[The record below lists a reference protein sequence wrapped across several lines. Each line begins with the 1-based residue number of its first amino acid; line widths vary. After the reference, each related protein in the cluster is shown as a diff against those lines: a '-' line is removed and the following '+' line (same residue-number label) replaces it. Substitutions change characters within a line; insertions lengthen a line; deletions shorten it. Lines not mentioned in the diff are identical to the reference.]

1 METSSK
7 PNFSNKPRHV
17 RRSFKIRR
25 STKMTGL
32 PSDPEAY
39 LRQGRRTPTIVGHDD
54 SSMPI
59 ERKVAIVGIGCRY
72 ANGIDCVK
80 RFWEVLAKGLDCTV
94 PPPPD
99 RFDASFFL
107 YPGKKLPGK
116 MFNKCAGYLNQ
127 NPEIFDRQFFKISP
141 EEANQLD
148 PQVRLMLEVVWES
161 FEDAG
166 IPASTA
172 RGSKT
177 GVFMGVTASEYGVL
191 VAMPNE
197 NINQYTNSG
206 TNSCMVA
213 NRISY
218 EFDLR
223 GPSFVIDT
231 ACSSSL
237 YAIHMACEA
246 IRKGDCDMAV
256 AGGVNIS
263 LIPVTSIGFCQAGM
277 LSPDG
282 KSKSFDR
289 SADGYA
295 RGEGA
300 GAVILKPLRQALE
313 DGDRIYAVVRGG
325 ALHNDGRTPGIANPS
340 FDAQVS
346 LAEFAYKNACT
357 DPEDVAYVEAHG
369 TGTQIGD
376 RTEANAL
383 GEAMSL
389 NRKPD
394 HPPLYI
400 GSVKSNIGH
409 AEGAAGVAGIIKT
422 ALSLHHGQIPKVV
435 HFRQG
440 NENVDFEAL
449 KVRVPAELTRWPK
462 GAKKLAGCSSF
473 GFGGANAHLVLEGA
487 PQPVQRGDR
496 GSTSSTTQSQMQPER
511 EVIVPMILF
520 LSAASKDALRQ
531 RMRDWIGYL
540 NDVIGNDSR
549 AFCNALCTAAV
560 RSTHHQFRLGVI
572 ARTAREAAEQIRL
585 KVEHDPRVAYNVIEG
600 KTPEGNNSH
609 RLVFI
614 FGGMG
619 TQWWGMARQLMDD
632 EPQFKSVIRRIDK
645 ILTKC
650 GAKWSLLHI
659 LTKETDR
666 DKINQTEIAQP
677 SICAVQIALAEL
689 YRMRGVTPDAIIG
702 HSVGEVAAAYAAAL
716 LSLEDAIKVIYIRGR
731 QLRKTSGLGAMVAV
745 LHAVDEVQARL
756 ENSEYVSV
764 IDIAAINSPTQVV
777 LSGDSESVLGFVDSL
792 KKDGIRC
799 VSLKVHNAFHSYQQ
813 EEIRKDFIKKA
824 KFLESSSRE
833 SIGANPVIPMM
844 STVTNEYLDRD
855 TANSAEY
862 WWKNIRQTVHFRGAV
877 DKILKE
883 GYTSLL
889 EISPHPSLSPAI
901 RDCLSSNP
909 TNSQRFVTGS
919 LRRPSDIRDVA
930 DDKVNI
936 LRSLARLHVEGYP
949 IDLNLLFRDSD
960 FKVMSLPNYPW
971 QRVLCSATT
980 EKSQKMFRFPA
991 KNHPLLGKLQT
1002 LSHFS
1007 NENAPRV
1014 WCSKYSVSTVPWL
1027 RDHKLQGN
1035 IVIPAAGQTEIML
1048 AAARSMYPDSETITL
1063 RDAMFERFIFP
1074 SNMKGMLES
1083 SVTVR
1088 PREAQFALRSFNQ
1101 ADEKWTLHGKSSID
1115 IPGKSR
1121 LSYHQLEDQFQCLKL
1136 AVDEIRRRCPYEVD
1150 EQEFYARLWKGGFH
1164 LGDTFR
1170 CVNTAYFS
1178 ADYSEALLYAS
1189 IPEALEKEFRKYVF
1203 HPALLDSMFQG
1214 IGICQMFLEQEK
1226 ARSSHSVFKT
1236 WFQVPRSVTKVRVK
1250 GTAPSQVAFHVR
1262 MTHIDKGETVG
1273 DVVAADATNQ
1283 WVFAQVDRLA
1293 FENVHSN
1300 EPDEKVQLWRREW
1313 APIHVEFSETA
1324 IHQLP
1329 AKRAPSRPLS
1339 AIGSENPGAIII
1351 IKDKQGVSG
1360 ELKKRMEVDSV
1371 VSVLDPRI
1379 LVDGDERFRRVLR
1392 SLGQVTDLIMLST
1405 LDIKQLGPLTAIDK
1419 DTFEEAQTMTATSP
1433 ISLYRAV
1440 VKHDAKIRPR
1450 MWMVTRAA
1458 HAVKDTDVAD
1468 PMMASAGAVNLTLM
1482 HEDPEFPLVTVDL
1495 PSLLDPEESAE
1506 WLYQYMRSAP
1516 TDENFVSL
1524 RRKMP
1529 MQNVDHSK
1537 ELAFEAFALRILM
1550 QPQSSFS
1557 APTLSTNWQVD
1568 VDDTLK
1574 QKRLV
1579 VKQNQEAPK
1588 TKCSEE
1594 IAVKLSAFSVQLMK
1608 DAPEKD
1614 KTSGLSY
1621 LFAGK
1626 INNCSEELQVLFRM
1640 RNNVLGL
1647 RSGGKIKATIWANA
1661 SELVPIPANLTP
1673 VEAINIVRDYLP
1685 AFVAFHDTL
1694 KLNEN
1699 GSVIICLSSLRDRVG
1714 LATTHLALEQG
1725 ANVFLHVETDD
1736 DNILPVEKLL
1746 GILGDSRVVITSGD
1760 NFHTLINDGSVDVLL
1775 FAGEMTQDNNN
1786 LKKLVGKLR
1795 PFGTIV
1801 HIHGRN
1807 GNSESRLNV
1816 MPPNIYFLSIDMGLG
1831 RFDEMKPRLQ
1841 DSMIRLLQMF
1851 SVHNGF
1857 QALKSLTV
1865 PTAPISKLSR
1875 SPHATV
1881 EDMTVCIDEESIP
1894 TTLDFDDISFTA
1906 NGDAAYLVTGGSR
1919 GFGLTTVEWLVKSG
1933 ARHIYI
1939 ISRSTPEEEAVLK
1952 FKSFRDTG
1960 ARITHLK
1967 VDMSKDYE
1975 VEKALSAIRDNE
1987 ELPLEGIFHCAVVY
2001 NDCHLRQ
2008 VTTET
2013 WNRVLIPKA
2022 YGALVLHQ
2030 LTLKMGFSVR
2040 YFVMM
2045 SSIVELMGNE
2055 GQGAY
2060 CAANNFLAS
2069 LCSMRRKLGLP
2080 ATVIC
2085 PGIINTAGHAARAGF
2100 VHHWE
2105 KMGMQSLPPP
2115 EILKGLGCI
2124 LATDYP
2130 QLGLTGAVNKKDYA
2144 KANSPMLSHHFGEP
2158 GGTFSA
2164 LKSLFPNRECFL
2176 ATDNDIQMRI
2186 RLLSR
2191 AEALD
2196 LIFKTL
2202 SNHLVQRLGLSA
2214 DVSQDATLLSIGL
2227 DSHMSTELSGVIQES
2242 FGVTMT
2248 AMELLND
2255 TLTVR
2260 NLTQNVY
2267 TKVMSCASEAQQEA
2281 AASNEAAESVS
2292 QQLWFRIDDKVQ
2304 SPTHQ
2309 LVCFPSVGGGPSM
2322 FAAWQQ
2328 HFQQNNVQLV
2338 SLRIPGWE
2346 GRENEKPSENM
2357 ADVVSRLA
2365 DALLPHLQQGQFS
2378 FFGHSLGG
2386 LTAFELAH
2394 HMWKNHSLLPTHLF
2408 VSAWYAPTLSY
2419 PHPEEL
2425 NISSSTF
2432 RKMQR
2437 IISARGDP
2445 MKISEPF
2452 PVRFSFLD
2460 QSTLNNPRLM
2470 QRLVG
2475 SIEAAIMT
2483 CKKYRCRHRDRLPC
2497 SMIAFGGKN
2506 DPFVGPHLLDD
2517 WSKQVTNESNFKKV
2531 ILPGKHMYLQTAGK
2545 SLLKEIGSALS
2556 QPQHQ
2561 EPAEK
2566 EKPMKVAVSVLEAS
2580 EAGPSTSNTLPS
2592 ASSYHI
2598 GKPVPKPRSS
2608 FSQ

>member
-1 METSSK
+1 MEETAK
-7 PNFSNKPRHV
+7 ANYTKKPRHM
-17 RRSFKIRR
+17 RRSFKIRKN
-25 STKMTGL
+25 TKLPGGL
-32 PSDPEAY
+32 PVEQEASLKQSRRAHVGNDDP
-39 LRQGRRTPTIVGHDD
+39 
-54 SSMPI
+54 SMPI
-59 ERKVAIVGIGCRY
+59 DRKVAIVGIGCRY
-72 ANGIDCVK
+72 ANGIDCVRK
-80 RFWEVLAKGLDCTV
+80 FWEVLAKGLDCTT
-94 PPPPD
+94 PPPAD
-99 RFDASFFL
+99 RFDSSFFL

-116 MFNKCAGYLNQ
+116 MFNKCAGYLAN
-127 NPEIFDRQFFKISP
+127 NPEMFDRQFFKISP

-148 PQVRLMLEVVWES
+148 PQVRLMLEVVWEGL
-161 FEDAG
+161 EDAG
-166 IPASTA
+166 IPVATV

-177 GVFMGVTASEYGVL
+177 GVYMGVTASEYGVL

-206 TNSCMVA
+206 TNSCMAA

-218 EFDLR
+218 EFDFR
-223 GPSFVIDT
+223 GPSFIIDT

-237 YAIHMACEA
+237 YSIHTACEA
-246 IRKGDCDMAV
+246 IRNGDCDMAV

-263 LIPVTSIGFCQAGM
+263 LLPVTSIGFCQAGM

-313 DGDRIYAVVRGG
+313 DGDRVYAVLRGG

-346 LAEFAYKNACT
+346 LAEIAYKHAMT

-389 NRKPD
+389 NRKPE

-422 ALSLHHGQIPKVV
+422 ALSVYYGQIPKVV

-440 NENVDFEAL
+440 NENVDFEGL
-449 KVRVPAELTRWPK
+449 NMRVPAELTRWPK

-473 GFGGANAHLVLEGA
+473 GFGGANAHLVLEGPA
-487 PQPVQRGDR
+487 QSPTKGDR
-496 GSTSSTTQSQMQPER
+496 GSSSSPPQPQVQPER
-511 EVIVPMILF
+511 ETIVPMILF

-531 RMRDWIGYL
+531 RMQDWISYL
-540 NDVIGNDSR
+540 NNIIGNDSR
-549 AFCNALCTAAV
+549 AFSNALCTGAV
-560 RSTHHQFRLGVI
+560 RSTHHQYRIGVI

-600 KTPEGNNSH
+600 KTPEGHNGH
-609 RLVFI
+609 RLVFV
-614 FGGMG
+614 FSGMG
-619 TQWWGMARQLMDD
+619 TQWWGMARQLMED
-632 EPQFKSVIRRIDK
+632 EPQFRSVIRRIDK
-645 ILTKC
+645 ILIKC
-650 GAKWSLLHI
+650 GAKWSLLHM
-659 LTKETDR
+659 LSKETDR
-666 DKINQTEIAQP
+666 EKIKQTEIAQP
-677 SICAVQIALAEL
+677 CICSVQIALAEL
-689 YRMRGVTPDAIIG
+689 FRMRGVTPDAIIG
-702 HSVGEVAAAYAAAL
+702 QSIGEVAAAYAAAL
-716 LSLEDAIKVIYIRGR
+716 ISLEDAVKLIYIRGR

-745 LHAVDEVQARL
+745 LHAVEEVQARL
-756 ENSEYVSV
+756 ENSEFLSV
-764 IDIAAINSPTQVV
+764 IDVAAVNSPTQVV
-777 LSGDSESVLGFVDSL
+777 LSGDCESVARFVDTL
-792 KKDGIRC
+792 KRDGIRC
-799 VSLKVHNAFHSYQQ
+799 VTLKVQNAYHSYQQ
-813 EEIRKDFIKKA
+813 DDIKKDFLKKA
-824 KFLESSSRE
+824 KFLETSNKD
-833 SIGANPVIPMM
+833 SIINNPVIPMM
-844 STVTNEYLDRD
+844 STVTNEYLDRE
-855 TANSAEY
+855 TANSPEY
-862 WWKNIRQTVHFRGAV
+862 WWKNIRQSVLFRGACE
-877 DKILKE
+877 KLLKE
-883 GYTSLL
+883 GYTSFL
-889 EISPHPSLSPAI
+889 EVSPHPSLSPAI
-901 RDCLSSNP
+901 RDCLSANPASNK
-909 TNSQRFVTGS
+909 RFVTGS

-949 IDLNLLFRDSD
+949 IDLNLLFRDGD
-960 FKVMSLPNYPW
+960 FKVMSLPTYPW
-971 QRVLCSATT
+971 QRVLCSGTT
-980 EKSQKMFRFPA
+980 EKSLKMFRFPA
-991 KNHPLLGKLQT
+991 KNHPLLGKSQS

-1007 NENAPRV
+1007 TDNGPRV
-1014 WCSKYSVSTVPWL
+1014 WCAKYSMATVPWL

-1048 AAARSMYPDSETITL
+1048 AASKAMYPDSETITL
-1063 RDAMFERFIFP
+1063 RDASFERFIFP
-1074 SNMKGMLES
+1074 SDMKGMLES
-1083 SVTVR
+1083 TVVTK

-1101 ADEKWTLHGKSSID
+1101 ADEKWTLHGKASID

-1121 LSYHQLEDQFQCLKL
+1121 LSYHQLEDQFHCLKL
-1136 AVDEIRRRCPYEVD
+1136 AIDDIRRKCPYEVQQ
-1150 EQEFYARLWKGGFH
+1150 EEFYARLWKGGFH

-1178 ADYSEALLYAS
+1178 PDYSEALLYAS
-1189 IPEALEKEFRKYVF
+1189 IPEALEKEFRQYVF

-1226 ARSSHSVFKT
+1226 ARNNHNVFKT
-1236 WFQVPRSVTKVRVK
+1236 WFQVPRSVQKVRVK

-1262 MTHIDKGETVG
+1262 MTHVEKGETVG

-1313 APIHVEFSETA
+1313 APIHVDFSETA
-1324 IHQLP
+1324 LHQIP
-1329 AKRAPSRPLS
+1329 MKRMHSRPLS

-1351 IKDKQGVSG
+1351 IKDKQGVST
-1360 ELKKRMEVDSV
+1360 ELKRRMEMESV

-1405 LDIKQLGPLTAIDK
+1405 LDTKQLGSLSSINIDN
-1419 DTFEEAQTMTATSP
+1419 FEEAQTMTATSP
-1433 ISLYRAV
+1433 ISLYRAI
-1440 VKHDAKIRPR
+1440 VKHDAKVKPR
-1450 MWMVTRAA
+1450 LWMVTRAA
-1458 HAVKDTDVAD
+1458 HAVHDTDIAD
-1468 PMMASAGAVNLTLM
+1468 PMMAPASAVNLTLM

-1516 TDENFVSL
+1516 TDENFVAL

-1529 MQNVDHSK
+1529 MQAVDHTK
-1537 ELAFEAFALRILM
+1537 ELAFEAQALRIVM

-1557 APTLSTNWQVD
+1557 APTLSSNWQVD

-1588 TKCSEE
+1588 VTSSED
-1594 IAVKLSAFSVQLMK
+1594 IAVRLSAFSVQQQK
-1608 DAPEKD
+1608 DAPEKS
-1614 KTSGLSY
+1614 TGLSY

-1640 RNNVLGL
+1640 RHNVLGL

-1775 FAGEMTQDNNN
+1775 FAGEMPQDSNN
-1786 LKKLVGKLR
+1786 LKKLVGKLS

-1807 GNSESRLNV
+1807 GPSESRLNV

-1831 RFDEMKPRLQ
+1831 RFDQMKPRLQ

-1857 QALKSLTV
+1857 QALKTLTV

-1875 SPHATV
+1875 SPHATI

-1894 TTLDFDDISFTA
+1894 TTLDFDDINFTA

-1919 GFGLTTVEWLVKSG
+1919 GFGLMTVEWLVKSG

-1967 VDMSKDYE
+1967 VDMSKDHE
-1975 VEKALSAIRDNE
+1975 VEKALAAIRDNE
-1987 ELPLEGIFHCAVVY
+1987 DLPLEGIFHCAVVY

-2013 WNRVLIPKA
+2013 WNKVMIPKA

-2045 SSIVELMGNE
+2045 SSIVEMLGNE

-2060 CAANNFLAS
+2060 CAANTFLAS

-2100 VHHWE
+2100 VSHWE
-2105 KMGMQSLPPP
+2105 KMGMQSLPPS

-2130 QLGLTGAVNKKDYA
+2130 QLGLTGAVNKKEYA
-2144 KANSPMLSHHFGEP
+2144 KANSPMLSHHFSEP
-2158 GGTFSA
+2158 AGTFSV
-2164 LKSLFPNRECFL
+2164 LKSLFPNRESFL
-2176 ATDNDIQMRI
+2176 ATDNDIQIRI

-2191 AEALD
+2191 VEAHE

-2202 SNHLVQRLGLSA
+2202 SDHLVQRLGLSA
-2214 DVSQDATLLSIGL
+2214 DVCQEATLLSIGL
-2227 DSHMSTELSGVIQES
+2227 DSHMSTELSAVIQES

-2255 TLTVR
+2255 TLTVKD
-2260 NLTQNVY
+2260 LTQNVY
-2267 TKVMSCASEAQQEA
+2267 TKVMSSATEEQQ
-2281 AASNEAAESVS
+2281 AASSEDTMGTASH
-2292 QQLWFRIDDKVQ
+2292 QLWFRIDDKVQ
-2304 SPTHQ
+2304 KPSHQ

-2328 HFQQNNVQLV
+2328 HLSQNNVQII
-2338 SLRIPGWE
+2338 SLQMPGWE
-2346 GRENEKPSENM
+2346 GRENEKPSHNLS
-2357 ADVVSRLA
+2357 DVVQRLA
-2365 DALLPHLQQGQFS
+2365 DALLPHLHKGNFS

-2386 LTAFELAH
+2386 LTAFELAQLL
-2394 HMWKNHSLLPTHLF
+2394 WKNHDMLPNHLF
-2408 VSAWYAPTLSY
+2408 ISAWYAPTQSY

-2425 NISSSTF
+2425 NISSSAF

-2437 IISARGDP
+2437 MISSRGDP
-2445 MKISEPF
+2445 MKITEPF

-2460 QSTLNNPRLM
+2460 QSTISNPRLM
-2470 QRLVG
+2470 MRLVP
-2475 SIEAAIMT
+2475 SIEASIMT

-2497 SMIAFGGKN
+2497 NMTIFGGKN
-2506 DPFVGPHLLDD
+2506 DPFVNPTLLDE
-2517 WSKQVTNESNFKKV
+2517 WTKQITSESNFKKL
-2531 ILPGKHMYLQTAGK
+2531 ILPGKHMYILTAGK
-2545 SLLKEIGSALS
+2545 TILKEIASTLS
-2556 QPQHQ
+2556 QPQKQ
-2561 EPAEK
+2561 DSPPEK
-2566 EKPMKVAVSVLEAS
+2566 KKVRSYSLGVDAEAS
-2580 EAGPSTSNTLPS
+2580 EAGPSDGASAS
-2592 ASSYHI
+2592 ASSYHV

-2608 FSQ
+2608 FS